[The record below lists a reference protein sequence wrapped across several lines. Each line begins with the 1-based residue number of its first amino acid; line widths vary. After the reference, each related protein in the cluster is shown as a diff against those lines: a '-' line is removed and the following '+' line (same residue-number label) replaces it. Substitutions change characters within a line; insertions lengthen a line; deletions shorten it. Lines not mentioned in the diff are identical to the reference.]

1 MWDAGVDMD
10 TVLRT
15 EEPGWQ
21 ARIEGQASLAD
32 AQGLP
37 QAGTEYT
44 IGLLRDGDH
53 QIIRVHALL
62 ADDLTPAARADRHY
76 QGRAVL
82 RQIFARLEMGWIPPP
97 GDVPLV
103 LTIENPDPAYR
114 HPGSTPRR
122 SFIDRMT
129 GRPRP

>member
-1 MWDAGVDMD
+1 ME

-21 ARIEGQASLAD
+21 ARIEGQAAMAD
-32 AQGLP
+32 AVGVP
-37 QAGTEYT
+37 QPGTEYT
-44 IGLLRDGDH
+44 IGLLRGGDH
-53 QIIRVHALL
+53 QTIRVYALL
-62 ADDLTPAARADRHY
+62 ADDLTPAARADQQY

-82 RQIFARLEMGWIPPP
+82 RQVFARLEMGWVPTP

-114 HPGSTPRR
+114 HPQSTPRR

-129 GRPRP
+129 GRPR